1 MFAKIRC
8 TGGFLVAAEAVRDDG
23 DVVEGPRRL
32 VTCTADEFA
41 ADAESLLVNVKMLFH
56 D

>member
-8 TGGFLVAAEAVRDDG
+8 TGGFLVAAEAMRDDG
-23 DVVEGPRRL
+23 DVVEGPRRF
-32 VTCTADEFA
+32 VARAADELA
-41 ADAESLLVNVKMLFH
+41 ADAEPLFIDIEMLFH